1 MKHVRILVCAAFLM
15 MVLAGCG
22 GEPTPVIEVKDVT
35 VVVTAT
41 PTPGATRDVNAEV
54 ALAVEGTVQVVVEQ
68 TVAAW
73 PTHTPVPTLTPT
85 HTPTYTPQPT
95 NTPTPT
101 NTPKPT
107 ERAYK
112 WRDSV
117 VDPMRQM
124 ARLTD
129 LVRGTTWY
137 THVDVPDD
145 PASTW
150 IGLDIVAEDDDYT
163 LELFIYYTGEE
174 WLNIN
179 EYLVGADGQV
189 FTLIPGL
196 GEVEREGSEG
206 RVYESYKTEVT
217 QSQLEMI
224 EAVIRSEDAVLRH
237 VGDETFRERAI
248 TPEEKNAMLVTL
260 AVFEELG
267 GDLYALPTDD

>member
-163 LELFIYYTGEE
+163 LELFIYYTAEE

-179 EYLVGADGQV
+179 EYLVGADDQV
-189 FTLIPGL
+189 FSLIPGL
-196 GEVEREGSEG
+196 GQVEREESDGG
-206 RVYESYKTEVT
+206 VYESYQTEVT

-237 VGDETFRERAI
+237 VGDQTFRERAI

-267 GDLYALPTDD
+267 GDLYALPAGD

>member
-54 ALAVEGTVQVVVEQ
+54 ALAVEGTVQIVVEQ

-145 PASTW
+145 HASTW

-163 LELFIYYTGEE
+163 LELFIYYTAEE

-179 EYLVGADGQV
+179 EYLVGADDQV
-189 FTLIPGL
+189 FSLIPGL
-196 GEVEREGSEG
+196 GQVEREESDGG
-206 RVYESYKTEVT
+206 VYESYQTEVT

-237 VGDETFRERAI
+237 VGDQTFRERAI